1 MADYHPLIARAVAG
15 LDKNTGENRR
25 ALYERARTALVAQLR
40 GVQPALEESEITRER
55 LALEEA
61 IRKVEAE
68 SARHARETARPAFI
82 KRAEAPRQEAS
93 PQPART
99 AAAPARSAVAA
110 QTTSVAAPRAPVR
123 PNNLAQPRA
132 VVAPAAEQAAQEQ
145 PQSQLRRPEPPAQRP
160 TPATAPASRK
170 PQTLADEALRG
181 FRDVANDPQAAAEA
195 RNAAAAEARNVAA
208 AEARQAAAEARNA
221 AAEAR
226 NAQRYDY
233 ARQPP
238 DRGLPPAPLLPTPER
253 HPLEEYGQLEPQLQ
267 AENLWALPLD
277 NQGQHDRD
285 QPAQPEARYAPPQ
298 DQHYEEPAPPRR
310 MRQPRSYGKYIR
322 LGLIATLIL
331 AVVGTIYWQRT
342 TIASVAG
349 GVMALLRPS
358 SPSAPQQ
365 PTAPS
370 RPKIGDRF
378 GGPTAQPSGG
388 VAVAQRVVL
397 YEEDPADP
405 QGKRFIGT
413 AVWRTETKPGSPG
426 RAPELAVRAD
436 IEIPERQMSITWSLR
451 RNTDQSLPASHTI
464 EIMFNIPGESQSGG
478 VQNVPG
484 VLMKQAE
491 QTRGVPLAGLAVKV
505 TPGFFLIGLSALEA
519 DMQRNI
525 QLLKERSWFDI
536 PIVYNNNRRAIL
548 AMEKGTPGEKA
559 FNDAFASWR
568 Q

>member
-40 GVQPALEESEITRER
+40 GVNPPLEESEITRER

-82 KRAEAPRQEAS
+82 KRAEVPRRDEAAQPPRQETRQDAS
-93 PQPART
+93 AAPARPATTAPRPATQPVAAAASAPRTPVRSGNFAQPRT
-99 AAAPARSAVAA
+99 AAAAAA
-110 QTTSVAAPRAPVR
+110 QQAQPAPPPPRAE
-123 PNNLAQPRA
+123 QPRP
-132 VVAPAAEQAAQEQ
+132 VPPGPAG
-145 PQSQLRRPEPPAQRP
+145 
-160 TPATAPASRK
+160 RK
-170 PQTLADEALRG
+170 PQSIADEALRG

-195 RNAAAAEARNVAA
+195 RQIAE
-208 AEARQAAAEARNA
+208 AEARQAP
-221 AAEAR
+221 
-226 NAQRYDY
+226 RYDY
-233 ARQPP
+233 SRPPP
-238 DRGLPPAPLLPTPER
+238 DRNLPPAPSLPPPER
-253 HPLEEYGQLEPQLQ
+253 NPLEEYGQLEPQMQ
-267 AENLWALPLD
+267 PENLWALPLD
-277 NQGQHDRD
+277 QQGMPVDYDQAEQHP
-285 QPAQPEARYAPPQ
+285 PARHEPRYDEQ
-298 DQHYEEPAPPRR
+298 PAPPRR
-310 MRQPRSYGKYIR
+310 MREPRSYGRYIR
-322 LGLIATLIL
+322 MGIVTLLIL
-331 AVVGTIYWQRT
+331 AIVGTVYWQRSN
-342 TIASVAG
+342 IASVAG
-349 GVMALLRPS
+349 SVMALLRPS
-358 SPSAPQQ
+358 
-365 PTAPS
+365 PTQTPRETQAPS
-370 RPKIGDRF
+370 KPKIPDRLSSQS
-378 GGPTAQPSGG
+378 PQSQPG

-405 QGKRFIGT
+405 QGKRFVGT
-413 AVWRTETKPGSPG
+413 AIWRTETKPGAAG
-426 RAPELAVRAD
+426 RPPELAVRAD
-436 IEIPERQMSITWSLR
+436 IEVPDRQMSITWSLR

-464 EIMFNIPGESQSGG
+464 EIVFNLANDAATGG
-478 VQNVPG
+478 IQNVPG

-559 FNDAFASWR
+559 FNDAFASWK

>member
-82 KRAEAPRQEAS
+82 KRAEAPRQEAPP
-93 PQPART
+93 PQQPSRA
-99 AAAPARSAVAA
+99 AAAPQRSAVAA
-110 QTTSVAAPRAPVR
+110 QTASAVARAPVR
-123 PNNLAQPRA
+123 PSNLAQPRP
-132 VVAPAAEQAAQEQ
+132 VVTPAEQAAQEQ
-145 PQSQLRRPEPPAQRP
+145 PPPPRRPEPPAQRP
-160 TPATAPASRK
+160 APATAPAARK

-195 RNAAAAEARNVAA
+195 RNVAA
-208 AEARQAAAEARNA
+208 AEARQAAAEARNAAAAEARNA

-233 ARQPP
+233 ARQAPE
-238 DRGLPPAPLLPTPER
+238 RGLPPAPLLPTPER
-253 HPLEEYGQLEPQLQ
+253 HPLEEYGQLEPQVQ

-277 NQGQHDRD
+277 GQGAQQD
-285 QPAQPEARYAPPQ
+285 QQAHPEARYAPLQ
-298 DQHYEEPAPPRR
+298 DQPYEEPAPPRR

-322 LGLIATLIL
+322 LGLIATLLL
-331 AVVGTIYWQRT
+331 AIVGTIYWQRT
-342 TIASVAG
+342 TIANVAG

-358 SPSAPQQ
+358 ATSTPQQ

-370 RPKIGDRF
+370 RPKISDRL

-413 AVWRTETKPGSPG
+413 ALWRTETKPGTPG

-436 IEIPERQMSITWSLR
+436 IEIPDRQMSITWSLR

-464 EIMFNIPGESQSGG
+464 EIMFNIPGDSQSGG